1 MTTSKLQI
9 TLAVRQ
15 KRIPKLVETALKE
28 SNIREFEAA
37 GQQVG
42 DFLEM
47 SFSGAEDDI
56 LSLLNFALSK
66 FTNDVDLRET
76 RKIPPHPGR
85 IIFINYRRADSQDIT
100 GRIYDHLLPF
110 FGHGSLFWDY
120 ESIEE
125 GQDFREVVKK
135 YAEACHVMLSVI
147 GPDWLESKDA
157 SGNRR
162 LDDPEDLVRIEIETA
177 LKRGRKKVL
186 VIPVLV
192 NDAQVPSKAQQ
203 ATLPGQL
210 ADLFKKNAVS
220 VRSDNKFH
228 NDLLKLID
236 AIDKY
241 LSASS

>member
-1 MTTSKLQI
+1 MTSSRLQI

-15 KRIPKLVETALKE
+15 KRIPKLVETALKQG
-28 SNIREFEAA
+28 NIREFEAA

-47 SFSGAEDDI
+47 RFTGAEDDV

-66 FTNDVDLRET
+66 FGTDVDLRQT
-76 RKIPPHPGR
+76 RKIPPHPGK
-85 IIFINYRRADSQDIT
+85 IIFMNYRRADSQDIT

-110 FGHGSLFWDY
+110 FGNGTLFRDY

-125 GQDFREVVKK
+125 GEDFSEVVKK
-135 YAEACHVMLSVI
+135 YAEACHVMLSMI
-147 GPDWLESKDA
+147 GPNWLETKDA
-157 SGNRR
+157 NGNRR
-162 LDDPEDLVRIEIETA
+162 LDDPEDLVRIELETA

-192 NDAQVPSKAQQ
+192 NGASVPDKKQLSS
-203 ATLPGQL
+203 LPGQL
-210 ADLFKKNAVS
+210 ADLFKRNAVS
-220 VRSDNKFH
+220 VRSDNGFKA
-228 NDLLKLID
+228 DLLNLID

-241 LSASS
+241 LGAT